1 METGTNRC
9 KRRPLGGHIFLF
21 FCVYLIKRERQ
32 GISLFLPFPFPFLP
46 LTPLSFIVIIYYLMM
61 TDARVE
67 MDEVTLRSIDLKKE
81 TDRLTT
87 RSLPPPPPN
96 LPTTTL
102 FLFSTLDGH
111 AHFRFFFITYHYER
125 VIFILSSSSSS
136 SFRFVVVVVIPDG

>member
-1 METGTNRC
+1 
-9 KRRPLGGHIFLF
+9 
-21 FCVYLIKRERQ
+21 
-32 GISLFLPFPFPFLP
+32 
-46 LTPLSFIVIIYYLMM
+46 MM

-87 RSLPPPPPN
+87 RSLPPPPN

-111 AHFRFFFITYHYER
+111 AHFRFFFITYHYYYYS
-125 VIFILSSSSSS
+125 IFRNVKEKLLFLFSHTLFDSIFNRLPTIIIIATFPDLKNFIFHHVTILMMIIMMMMI
-136 SFRFVVVVVIPDG
+136 R